1 MRPAFPRLRAV
12 RHQLEV
18 APTATM
24 WMHLGDLTGE
34 IEHYEHAWTLSKQHL
49 ARAKLKLGSNAM
61 RLEQWEEART
71 HLSDAL
77 GARSHYAEAWYC
89 RAVCSLKLDALDTAL
104 ADMRKVITLDPT
116 HYQAW
121 SSLGGLF
128 ARQKM
133 KREAL
138 YAFRQACALRSDNWQ
153 LWQHAA
159 LAALDVGLFEE
170 SIFSAGRSLSLNGP
184 PAPQISSLISQAVAK
199 DIKGTDGRCARR
211 SCPRRA
217 SCLHVL
223 TTAPTRSLSL
233 SLFPTG
239 TRVGSCPRRAS
250 CLPTA
255 RVPSRMSRCTGRRDC
270 TSKSNAGQPR
280 RCACPPPSP
289 TLGCPPT
296 LAPPHPHLSPSPLA
310 MALLLLPP
318 DTNPEDD
325 DHLFVEE
332 PTIAAE
338 TLIFAR
344 QSDSRGSPFLAAEAA
359 EAAILRHLCRRPAA
373 SPRHVHTRAAF
384 PPPPLPP
391 SPPLSLTAPCV
402 QVREC
407 LAAQL
412 GAYREHMGDWVSE
425 TKTLDVVSEVAAQ
438 LVEAKLASGD
448 VAEYRSAKRIV
459 EEMLHQA
466 SERLAASPGC
476 ENLRML
482 LATCNRHL
490 DDD

>member
-1 MRPAFPRLRAV
+1 MRASLLPKAREL
-12 RHQLEV
+12 
-18 APTATM
+18 
-24 WMHLGDLTGE
+24 
-34 IEHYEHAWTLSKQHL
+34 L
-49 ARAKLKLGSNAM
+49 ANSASAQPN
-61 RLEQWEEART
+61 EPVHWEARL
-71 HLSDAL
+71 HL
-77 GARSHYAEAWYC
+77 EKQC
-89 RAVCSLKLDALDTAL
+89 
-104 ADMRKVITLDPT
+104 
-116 HYQAW
+116 
-121 SSLGGLF
+121 
-128 ARQKM
+128 
-133 KREAL
+133 
-138 YAFRQACALRSDNWQ
+138 
-153 LWQHAA
+153 
-159 LAALDVGLFEE
+159 
-170 SIFSAGRSLSLNGP
+170 
-184 PAPQISSLISQAVAK
+184 
-199 DIKGTDGRCARR
+199 
-211 SCPRRA
+211 
-217 SCLHVL
+217 
-223 TTAPTRSLSL
+223 
-233 SLFPTG
+233 
-239 TRVGSCPRRAS
+239 GSTKEVR
-250 CLPTA
+250 L
-255 RVPSRMSRCTGRRDC
+255 V
-270 TSKSNAGQPR
+270 
-280 RCACPPPSP
+280 
-289 TLGCPPT
+289 PPT
-296 LAPPHPHLSPSPLA
+296 LAPPHPHLSPLA
-310 MALLLLPP
+310 LVMARLLLPP

-344 QSDSRGSPFLAAEAA
+344 QSDSRGSPFLAA
-359 EAAILRHLCRRPAA
+359 ILRH
-373 SPRHVHTRAAF
+373 
-384 PPPPLPP
+384 PPPPLPPPRSLASPRAHAILPSFLPPPPLSP

>member
-1 MRPAFPRLRAV
+1 
-12 RHQLEV
+12 
-18 APTATM
+18 M

-223 TTAPTRSLSL
+223 TTAPARSLSL

-280 RCACPPPSP
+280 RCAWRPLPSP

-296 LAPPHPHLSPSPLA
+296 LAPPHPHLSPLA
-310 MALLLLPP
+310 LVMARLLLPP

-344 QSDSRGSPFLAAEAA
+344 QSDSRGSPFLAA
-359 EAAILRHLCRRPAA
+359 ILRH
-373 SPRHVHTRAAF
+373 
-384 PPPPLPP
+384 PPPPLPPPRSLASPRAHAILPSFLPPPPLSP

>member
-211 SCPRRA
+211 SRPRRA

-223 TTAPTRSLSL
+223 TTAPARSLSL

-280 RCACPPPSP
+280 RCACPPPPSP

-344 QSDSRGSPFLAAEAA
+344 QSDSRGSPFLAA
-359 EAAILRHLCRRPAA
+359 ILRH
-373 SPRHVHTRAAF
+373 

-391 SPPLSLTAPCV
+391 PRSLASPRAHAIPPSFLPPPSLSLPPSLSHGP
-402 QVREC
+402 VRAGARVPGG
-407 LAAQL
+407 AAGRVPRAHGRL
-412 GAYREHMGDWVSE
+412 GERDEDARCG
-425 TKTLDVVSEVAAQ
+425 LRGGRAARR
-438 LVEAKLASGD
+438 G
-448 VAEYRSAKRIV
+448 
-459 EEMLHQA
+459 QA
-466 SERLAASPGC
+466 SEW
-476 ENLRML
+476 
-482 LATCNRHL
+482 
-490 DDD
+490 

>member
-211 SCPRRA
+211 SRPRRA

-223 TTAPTRSLSL
+223 TTAPARSLSL

-280 RCACPPPSP
+280 RCACPPP
-289 TLGCPPT
+289 
-296 LAPPHPHLSPSPLA
+296 PLA
-310 MALLLLPP
+310 YPRLPP
-318 DTNPEDD
+318 YPR
-325 DHLFVEE
+325 
-332 PTIAAE
+332 PTPPASLALALGHGSAA
-338 TLIFAR
+338 
-344 QSDSRGSPFLAAEAA
+344 
-359 EAAILRHLCRRPAA
+359 AA
-373 SPRHVHTRAAF
+373 SRHEPR
-384 PPPPLPP
+384 
-391 SPPLSLTAPCV
+391 
-402 QVREC
+402 
-407 LAAQL
+407 
-412 GAYREHMGDWVSE
+412 G
-425 TKTLDVVSEVAAQ
+425 
-438 LVEAKLASGD
+438 
-448 VAEYRSAKRIV
+448 
-459 EEMLHQA
+459 
-466 SERLAASPGC
+466 
-476 ENLRML
+476 
-482 LATCNRHL
+482 
-490 DDD
+490 

>member
-1 MRPAFPRLRAV
+1 
-12 RHQLEV
+12 
-18 APTATM
+18 M

-199 DIKGTDGRCARR
+199 DIKGTDGRYARR
-211 SCPRRA
+211 
-217 SCLHVL
+217 
-223 TTAPTRSLSL
+223 
-233 SLFPTG
+233 
-239 TRVGSCPRRAS
+239 
-250 CLPTA
+250 
-255 RVPSRMSRCTGRRDC
+255 
-270 TSKSNAGQPR
+270 
-280 RCACPPPSP
+280 
-289 TLGCPPT
+289 
-296 LAPPHPHLSPSPLA
+296 
-310 MALLLLPP
+310 LLPK
-318 DTNPEDD
+318 
-325 DHLFVEE
+325 
-332 PTIAAE
+332 
-338 TLIFAR
+338 AR
-344 QSDSRGSPFLAAEAA
+344 E
-359 EAAILRHLCRRPAA
+359 
-373 SPRHVHTRAAF
+373 
-384 PPPPLPP
+384 
-391 SPPLSLTAPCV
+391 
-402 QVREC
+402 
-407 LAAQL
+407 
-412 GAYREHMGDWVSE
+412 
-425 TKTLDVVSEVAAQ
+425 
-438 LVEAKLASGD
+438 
-448 VAEYRSAKRIV
+448 
-459 EEMLHQA
+459 
-466 SERLAASPGC
+466 
-476 ENLRML
+476 L
-482 LATCNRHL
+482 LANSASAQPNEPVHWEARLHL
-490 DDD
+490 EKQCGSTK